1 MCGRPIPLELCVAAP
16 EGSGVPAGVH
26 RYDPLEH
33 ALVRVGPAPRAGA
46 PVIAVTGIPWRT
58 GWRYRERGYRHIY
71 WDAGTALAQLV
82 AAADSA
88 GITARLYTRFPD
100 ATVAVLVG
108 AAGSGRLARRRR
120 ARHRAGWTGGRG
132 RGRRCPPGVPLVT
145 AAQRAGEHDGLGA
158 PWASGAPASTPAR
171 SAKAVGRSCSRAE
184 ASVAWT
190 RPGRRLAIFCAPACR
205 ARCAESSCR
214 AGDVGGPGG
223 GAGNAGSPAGALV
236 VGDDVAAFEHA
247 GDLVLGSAA
256 PGLGQDDGGHER
268 ADAGGGGFVVQGE
281 EVGVAPFGGE
291 QGAGVVDD
299 GRHQLAARW
308 GSLSSSPVSVRNW
321 RARRRDSAVSGPCSC
336 SYSAI
341 SSRAAARPAACRAAA
356 RAFSVAASASQAET
370 GLPSPA
376 AADLMVSSTSAGTEI
391 ESFRAVMRPC

>member
-108 AAGSGRLARRRR
+108 ADRVHALPAAGVSLGDGAPAIEPAGPAAAGEVDAAPLEFPWSPPRSGPESTMALARRGQAGHPR
-120 ARHRAGWTGGRG
+120 ARQRGPQRPWGGRARARKPASHGPGPAVGWRSSAHLHAG
-132 RGRRCPPGVPLVT
+132 R
-145 AAQRAGEHDGLGA
+145 AARSRVA
-158 PWASGAPASTPAR
+158 APATSVVPAAGQATPA
-171 SAKAVGRSCSRAE
+171 A
-184 ASVAWT
+184 
-190 RPGRRLAIFCAPACR
+190 RPVR
-205 ARCAESSCR
+205 
-214 AGDVGGPGG
+214 
-223 GAGNAGSPAGALV
+223 
-236 VGDDVAAFEHA
+236 
-247 GDLVLGSAA
+247 
-256 PGLGQDDGGHER
+256 
-268 ADAGGGGFVVQGE
+268 
-281 EVGVAPFGGE
+281 
-291 QGAGVVDD
+291 
-299 GRHQLAARW
+299 
-308 GSLSSSPVSVRNW
+308 SSSGMMSQPLSTREIW
-321 RARRRDSAVSGPCSC
+321 CWGPPRQAWARTTAGSGPCSC